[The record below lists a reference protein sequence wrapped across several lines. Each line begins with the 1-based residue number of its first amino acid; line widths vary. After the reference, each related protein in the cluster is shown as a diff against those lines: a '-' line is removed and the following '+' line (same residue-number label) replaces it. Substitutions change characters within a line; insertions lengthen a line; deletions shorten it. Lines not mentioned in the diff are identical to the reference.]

1 MPSIAVTG
9 TIGSGKSLIT
19 ASLSKLLPSVTYSA
33 DQDNTL
39 LLESDPDVK
48 REILSHFGTEAY
60 HPDGMPDRTFLRK
73 TILSSPE
80 RKESL
85 EAILHPRLRAR
96 WESLAG
102 EFRRSPDQFLIAEM
116 PLLFENN
123 LEDRFDVTVTVACS
137 HEIRC
142 KRLEIGRSMTPVE
155 VVSWTSSQLS
165 QDDKIAMADHVLWN
179 DGSMNALE
187 SQVTRLA
194 TLLSS

>member
-96 WESLAG
+96 WEALAG
-102 EFRRSPDQFLIAEM
+102 EFRRIPDRFLIAEM

-123 LEDRFDVTVTVACS
+123 LEERFDVTVTVACS

-142 KRLEIGRSMTPVE
+142 KRLENGRSMTPVE